1 MESVALTWLAT
12 SFKIN
17 RPFIEYGS
25 CGRNLTFHVGLQ
37 FSELKARFCHMIV
50 LLSPAKSLDYESP
63 LLTKRATKP
72 RFIEDSAE
80 LISQLRKLS
89 VGKVGKLM
97 SISEKLA
104 ELNHERFASW
114 EPDFNKSNSRPAI
127 QAFTGD
133 VYQGM
138 ELDQW
143 NKEEFDFAQKQV
155 RILSGLYGVLRPLDL
170 MQPYRLEMGTKFPN
184 KRGENLYEFWGDSLT
199 KSLNSDLK
207 KSGSD
212 FVVNLASNEYFSAVK
227 KKELDGD
234 LITPVFK
241 DEKNGIYKIIS
252 FFAKK
257 ARGMM
262 ADYIV
267 CNGITDPK
275 ELQKFKTGGYRF
287 SKKDSDDSTLVFLR
301 KEGAA

>member
-1 MESVALTWLAT
+1 
-12 SFKIN
+12 
-17 RPFIEYGS
+17 
-25 CGRNLTFHVGLQ
+25 
-37 FSELKARFCHMIV
+37 MIV

-72 RFIEDSAE
+72 RFIEDAAE

-89 VGKVGKLM
+89 EKQVGKLM

-104 ELNHERFASW
+104 HLNHERFASW
-114 EPDFNKSNSRPAI
+114 EPDFTKDNARAAI
-127 QAFTGD
+127 LAFTGD

-138 ELDQW
+138 ELGDW
-143 NKEEFDFAQKQV
+143 GKDEFDTAQKRV

-170 MQPYRLEMGTKFPN
+170 MQPYRLEMGTKFAN
-184 KRGENLYEFWGDSLT
+184 GRGKNLYEFWGDSLT
-199 KSLNSDLK
+199 KSLNGDLK
-207 KSGSD
+207 KSGSGY
-212 FVVNLASNEYFSAVK
+212 VVNLASNEYFSAVK
-227 KKELDGD
+227 KKELDGE

-241 DEKNGIYKIIS
+241 DEKNGTYKIIS

-267 CNGITDPK
+267 RNGVTDPV
-275 ELQKFKTGGYRF
+275 ELRKFKTAGYRF
-287 SKKDSDDSTLVFLR
+287 SKKDSDDKTLVFLR

>member
-1 MESVALTWLAT
+1 LT
-12 SFKIN
+12 I
-17 RPFIEYGS
+17 
-25 CGRNLTFHVGLQ
+25 CHGLQ
-37 FSELKARFCHMIV
+37 FRELEAKLLHMIV

-80 LISQLRKLS
+80 LISHLRKLS
-89 VGKVGKLM
+89 VGKLGKLM
-97 SISEKLA
+97 SISDTLA
-104 ELNHERFASW
+104 QLNHDRFASW
-114 EPDFNKSNSRPAI
+114 EEEFTKGNSRPAI
-127 QAFTGD
+127 LAFTGD
-133 VYQGM
+133 VYQGI

-143 NKEEFDFAQKQV
+143 GKEEFEVAQKRV
-155 RILSGLYGVLRPLDL
+155 RILSGLYGALRPLDL

-184 KRGENLYEFWGDSLT
+184 KRGKNLYEFWGDSLT
-199 KSLNSDLK
+199 KSLNADLK
-207 KSGSD
+207 KSGSG

-227 KKELDGD
+227 KKDLAGE

-267 CNGITDPK
+267 RNGITDPK
-275 ELQKFKTGGYRF
+275 DLQKFKTVGYRF

-301 KEGAA
+301 KEGAS

>member
-1 MESVALTWLAT
+1 
-12 SFKIN
+12 
-17 RPFIEYGS
+17 
-25 CGRNLTFHVGLQ
+25 
-37 FSELKARFCHMIV
+37 MIV

-89 VGKVGKLM
+89 VGEVGKLM
-97 SISEKLA
+97 SISDKLSQ
-104 ELNHERFASW
+104 LNYDRFASW
-114 EPDFNKSNSRPAI
+114 EREFTKENSRAAI
-127 QAFTGD
+127 LAFTGD

-138 ELDQW
+138 DLAEWSKD
-143 NKEEFDFAQKQV
+143 DFEIAQKRV

-170 MQPYRLEMGTKFPN
+170 MQAYRLEMGTKFTN
-184 KRGENLYEFWGDSLT
+184 KRGKNLYEFWGSELT
-199 KSLNSDLK
+199 ESLNADLK

-227 KKELDGD
+227 KKELSGT

-241 DEKNGIYKIIS
+241 DEKNGKFKIIS

-262 ADYIV
+262 ADFIV
-267 CNGITDPK
+267 RNGVTDPK

-287 SKKDSDDSTLVFLR
+287 SKKDSDDDETLVFLR
-301 KEGAA
+301 KEGVTS